1 MNSTD
6 IKPNRTSVYDIN
18 STRSLLEL
26 LFDTMSSTESSIEG
40 LRERIAPVLTDN
52 KLGSCEEDAVRPT
65 QSPLNVM
72 LTDLL
77 VRLQALNT
85 KLIDTT
91 DTVTL

>member
-1 MNSTD
+1 MNPTD
-6 IKPNRTSVYDIN
+6 IKSGPISVYDIN
-18 STRSLLEL
+18 STSSLLEL
-26 LFDTMSSTESSIEG
+26 LFDTMNSTESSIEG
-40 LRERIAPVLTDN
+40 LRNCIAPILTDN
-52 KLGSCEEDAVRPT
+52 KSGCCGEEPVRPT
-65 QSPLNVM
+65 QSPLNTK

>member
-1 MNSTD
+1 MNPTD
-6 IKPNRTSVYDIN
+6 IKSGPISVYDIN
-18 STRSLLEL
+18 NTSSLLEL

-52 KLGSCEEDAVRPT
+52 KLGSCGEDAVRPT
-65 QSPLNVM
+65 QSPLNVK

>member
-1 MNSTD
+1 MNPTD
-6 IKPNRTSVYDIN
+6 IKSGPISVYDIN
-18 STRSLLEL
+18 STSSLLEL

-52 KLGSCEEDAVRPT
+52 KLGSCGEEPVRPT
-65 QSPLNVM
+65 QSPLNVK

>member
-1 MNSTD
+1 MNTTD

-52 KLGSCEEDAVRPT
+52 KLGCCGEDAVRPT

>member
-18 STRSLLEL
+18 SAHSLLEL
-26 LFDTMSSTESSIEG
+26 LFDTMNSTESSLEG

-52 KLGSCEEDAVRPT
+52 KLESCGEDAVRPT
-65 QSPLNVM
+65 QSLLNVM